1 MVCSFCH
8 VMLPETARFCGNC
21 GQKQESVHNVKL
33 GDAVGNYILEKELG
47 VGGIGTVYLARH
59 KLLNQMAAIKLHN
72 FFPQDK
78 QLSRAFHQASNYLSQ
93 LDHPHIVHFYDYGFQ
108 NNRAYQVM
116 EYVDGSTL
124 SELIPR
130 QQTRA
135 WFDRCL
141 HYFAQIF
148 SALRY
153 AHYCQYHDMDGSL
166 KGTIIHGDIKPRN
179 ILINRAAD
187 TIKIA
192 DFMIPD
198 VQAFLG
204 RSFDFDIANTSAYGT
219 PGYMAPEQYREG
231 RVSQQTDIYSLGI
244 TMYQLLTG
252 YMPSLWEIQAG
263 LNPQKINPYV
273 PDWLDQMIRKATHL
287 RSADRF
293 QGVAEMEKLLLA
305 HQSQDK
311 PSVMINVG
319 NISNVSGQLF
329 IGQFNDVVAQLNT
342 QNQAELVAAL
352 KVMKEAVMASNY
364 LKSEQKQEQVEMIN
378 QIGIESAKTKPN
390 KTILK
395 VLIEGLMTSSR
406 VIPDLVAV
414 VTTVVPRLS
423 QLQLY

>member
-1 MVCSFCH
+1 MI
-8 VMLPETARFCGNC
+8 PETARFCGNC
-21 GQKQESVHNVKL
+21 GQKQESVHDIKP
-33 GDAVGNYILEKELG
+33 GDAIGNYILGKELG

-59 KLLNQMAAIKLHN
+59 KLLNQNVAIKLHH

-78 QLSRAFHQASNYLSQ
+78 QLSRAFYQASNYLSQ

-108 NNRAYQVM
+108 NNRAYQAM

-124 SELIPR
+124 SELIPQ

-141 HYFAQIF
+141 QYFGQIF

-153 AHYCQYHDMDGSL
+153 AHYCQYRDRDGSL
-166 KGTIIHGDIKPRN
+166 KGTILHGDIKPRN
-179 ILINRAAD
+179 ILVNRAAD
-187 TIKIA
+187 TVKIA

-198 VQAFLG
+198 IQAFLG
-204 RSFDFDIANTSAYGT
+204 RSFNIANTAYYGT
-219 PGYMAPEQYREG
+219 SGYMAPEQHREG
-231 RVSQQTDIYSLGI
+231 RISQQTDIYSLGI

-252 YMPSLWEIQAG
+252 CMPVLGEIGAG

-273 PDWLDQMIRKATHL
+273 PDWLDQMIRKATQL
-287 RSADRF
+287 SSADRF
-293 QGVAEMEKLLLA
+293 QGVAEMETLLLF

-311 PSVMINVG
+311 PSVTINVG

-342 QNQAELVAAL
+342 QNQAELVATL

-364 LKSEQKQEQVEMIN
+364 LKSEQKQEQVEIIN

-390 KTILK
+390 KTFLK
-395 VLIEGLMTSSR
+395 VLIEGLVATSR
-406 VIPDLVAV
+406 AIPDLVAA